1 MAKLVKIYTSLEHRS
16 NKTVK
21 SYIDGKPIMIDFNK
35 DRVAEVSED
44 ILVELMK
51 NDPSI
56 EIVDKEVAA
65 KIGKEQD
72 PDGAKVKEMI
82 PRIGNLE
89 ASNAA
94 LKETNEKLVNI
105 NEGLVEENEKLKAK
119 NEELKTLLVEAGV
132 EFAEEGEEE
141 LESKDEDSKITKF
154 QLQKMK
160 IEELK
165 EAAKEAELPEEAW
178 KDLTKK
184 DLVEYLFAQLN
195 KE

>member
-51 NDPSI
+51 NDSSI

-94 LKETNEKLVNI
+94 LKETNEKLVNT
-105 NEGLVEENEKLKAK
+105 NKDLVEENEKLKAK
-119 NEELKTLLVEAGV
+119 NEELKALLVEAGI
-132 EFAEEGEEE
+132 EFTEEE
-141 LESKDEDSKITKF
+141 EEVESKDEESKITKF